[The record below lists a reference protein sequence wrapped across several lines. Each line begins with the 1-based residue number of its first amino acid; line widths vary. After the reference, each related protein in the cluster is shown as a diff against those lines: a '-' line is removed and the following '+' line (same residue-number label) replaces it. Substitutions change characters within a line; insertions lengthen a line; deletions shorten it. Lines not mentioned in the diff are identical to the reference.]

1 MICPENQH
9 FVRLSINVHRF
20 LQKRFSF
27 GPGLCGDV
35 SGKRSGIHYGP
46 RGLQAFITL
55 ARVGVALRKASMRI
69 PPVLP
74 SAPKKYE
81 YVGAVQEQYFD
92 YPYGGLVASIGSY
105 TNHYKFTGKE
115 RDSETGLDMFGARY
129 YGSGLGRFMTPD
141 CKELQECRRKV
152 GS

>member
-1 MICPENQH
+1 
-9 FVRLSINVHRF
+9 
-20 LQKRFSF
+20 
-27 GPGLCGDV
+27 
-35 SGKRSGIHYGP
+35 
-46 RGLQAFITL
+46 
-55 ARVGVALRKASMRI
+55 MRI

-152 GS
+152 GRDLATEFRQQIWELSSPLPNPVRRTVM